1 MIKNKLPLIALSVL
15 LFVIFYPWFSFDKTL
30 SSGDWPHLYPENIAE
45 FQIPTQQPFLW
56 IEPYHQITAKIGVEF
71 LNLSWETTEKIFWF
85 IPLIF
90 LGFFSSATF
99 LRYIF
104 KDLRMGSFY
113 IALGS
118 FLYLANTYFLMVVG
132 GGQLGVAF
140 SYGLAPLTLFF
151 LIKALREK
159 INFRFFVLS
168 SLVLAVQ
175 IIFDPR
181 IFLLTLLISLVYFL
195 FHLFF
200 AKTAW
205 KKVIPNIIGILSAS
219 VFLNLFWIIPNISY
233 YQKEFSF
240 VATEPLASFLSF
252 ATFPNSISLLH
263 PNWPENIFGKI
274 GFMKPEFIP
283 LAIFAYISLF
293 FINIKNKKQALIITS
308 FALIGLIGSF
318 LGKGVNPPLGGV
330 YELFSTL
337 PSSSLFR
344 DPTKF
349 YLLISISYSIL
360 VPLSV
365 YFIYSFLNKSIRSL
379 GSIFVM
385 VFIFYIFLL
394 LKPAFFG
401 ELSGTFKPTN
411 VPSEYIEFKN
421 FITEQNETF
430 NYLSVPESQRFLY
443 SSRQNSA
450 IGARDL
456 FASENIA
463 SVPAILNK
471 NSAKKTLIEENIK
484 YIVVPYDLLGEIFVA
499 DRKYD
504 NKLYIGMINS
514 FKEFDWLQ
522 FLEENGQSEF
532 GRIAVFEVIYK

>member
-1 MIKNKLPLIALSVL
+1 MIKNKLS
-15 LFVIFYPWFSFDKTL
+15 LFVIFIFLFVIFRQWFSFDKTL
-30 SSGDWPHLYPENIAE
+30 SSGDWPYLYPENTAE

-56 IEPYHQITAKIGVEF
+56 IEPYYQITAKIGVE
-71 LNLSWETTEKIFWF
+71 LLDLPWEVTEKIFWF

-90 LGFFSSATF
+90 VGFFSSTFF

-104 KDLRMGSFY
+104 KDLKLGNFY

-118 FLYLANTYFLMVVG
+118 LFYVANTYFLMVMG

-151 LIKALREK
+151 LIRALREK
-159 INFRFFVLS
+159 IDLKLFVLS
-168 SLVLAVQ
+168 SLTLAIQ
-175 IIFDPR
+175 IMFDPR
-181 IFLLTLLISLVYFL
+181 IFILTILIFLVYFL

-200 AKTAW
+200 DKTVR
-205 KKVIPNIIGILSAS
+205 KEMITSLFGILFVSF
-219 VFLNLFWIIPNISY
+219 FLNLFWIIPNFIY
-233 YQKEFSF
+233 YQQEFSF
-240 VATEPLASFLSF
+240 IATEPLASFLSF
-252 ATFPNSISLLH
+252 AKFENSLSLLH
-263 PNWPENIFGKI
+263 PNWPENIFGKV

-283 LAIFAYISLF
+283 LAIVAYISLP
-293 FINIKNKKQALIITS
+293 FINIKNKKQALIIIS
-308 FALIGLIGSF
+308 FALIGLMGSF

-330 YELFSTL
+330 YEFFSTL
-337 PSSSLFR
+337 PGSSLFR

-349 YLLISISYSIL
+349 YILTATSYSVII
-360 VPLSV
+360 PLSV
-365 YFIYSFLNKSIRSL
+365 YYLYQILNKRTKFL
-379 GSIFVM
+379 GVIFVWI
-385 VFIFYIFLL
+385 FLFYISFL
-394 LKPAFFG
+394 LKPVFFG
-401 ELSGTFKPTN
+401 ELSGTFEPKK
-411 VPSEYIEFKN
+411 VPNEYIKFKN
-421 FITEQNETF
+421 FITEQNEAF

-450 IGARDL
+450 IGVRDL

-471 NSAKKTLIEENIK
+471 NSAKKTLMEENIK